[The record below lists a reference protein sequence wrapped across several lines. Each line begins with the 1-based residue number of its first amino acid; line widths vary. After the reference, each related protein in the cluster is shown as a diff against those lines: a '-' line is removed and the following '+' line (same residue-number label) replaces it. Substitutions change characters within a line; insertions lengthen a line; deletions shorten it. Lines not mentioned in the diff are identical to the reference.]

1 MCEVVLKIQSCGC
14 KGFEEL
20 RVAFGDMN
28 NCQLKCP
35 FCFTREQ
42 KPANDFLSNLSK
54 KPLNNVKII
63 RFTGGEPLISQVQ
76 IDGIIRELFKIE
88 DMKLPNLDLIVI
100 QTNAIG
106 IENRDIDGFQNLNL
120 PILFEV
126 SFKGTTIEEYRY
138 LTFENPISEEKA
150 DNIFESQMRGY
161 KHLVK
166 SFENK
171 KNISVLARLGI
182 FHSGINRP
190 MFKFVFPFDKNK
202 LMFNPNNWDLR
213 IHDLFQDQKRIW
225 KDIFHGKIV
234 IERLKTAADGS
245 PGMGKRYRNVIEH
258 LKLKNLLIEDP
269 SKLPLPKIFK
279 EKYYYKRGNEIYLA
293 ASYKIKRD
301 SNR

>member
-1 MCEVVLKIQSCGC
+1 VKVTIKAQSCGC
-14 KGFEEL
+14 PTFKEL
-20 RVAFGDMN
+20 RVAFGDMT

-42 KPANDFLSNLSK
+42 KPDNDFLSNLSGK
-54 KPLNNVKII
+54 NLSEVRII
-63 RFTGGEPLISQVQ
+63 RFTGGEPLLSQNQ
-76 IDGIIRELFKIE
+76 IDGMIRELSKIE
-88 DMKLPNLDLIVI
+88 NMKLPNLDLIVI

-106 IENRDIDGFQNLNL
+106 VENRDISGFQNLNL

-126 SFKGTTIEEYRY
+126 SFKGTTIEEYKY

-150 DNIFESQMRGY
+150 DNIFESQMQGY

-166 SFENK
+166 TFENK

-190 MFKFVFPFDKNK
+190 MFKFIFPTDKNR
-202 LMFNPNNWDLR
+202 LMFNPNNWDPR
-213 IHDLFQDQKRIW
+213 IHELFQDQKRIW
-225 KDIFHGKIV
+225 NDTFDGKIV
-234 IERLKTAADGS
+234 IERLKTGADGP

-269 SKLPLPKIFK
+269 HKLPLPKVFK
-279 EKYYYKRGNEIYLA
+279 EKYYYKRGNKIYST
-293 ASYKIKRD
+293 ASHKIKG
-301 SNR
+301 NR